1 MRTKFGDM
9 KTVNGKPVSEGQID
23 EWVAKAEKG
32 YDVALLKRRGVN
44 TRGLYTL
51 REAETDDTGDP
62 REHNEQAN

>member
-1 MRTKFGDM
+1 M
-9 KTVNGKPVSEGQID
+9 SEGQID
-23 EWVAKAEKG
+23 EWVAQAEKG